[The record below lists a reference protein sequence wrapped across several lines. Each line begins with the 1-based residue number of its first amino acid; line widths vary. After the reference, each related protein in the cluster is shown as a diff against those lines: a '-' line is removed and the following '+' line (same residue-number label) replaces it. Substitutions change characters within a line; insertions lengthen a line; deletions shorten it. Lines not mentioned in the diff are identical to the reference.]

1 VPVSI
6 ALPYPFVVRC
16 GWRGVREDGGV
27 WNSFTTV
34 PNLTNLI
41 VRTDRLLLAGSVG
54 RRASGLSDKDYLTL
68 VCVHI
73 LMWAVGGAVGRGTAL
88 WVRFPIASL
97 EFYVTLIV
105 QASLGPAVDWASD
118 WNEYKEYF
126 M

>member
-27 WNSFTTV
+27 WNSFTTI

-41 VRTDRLLLAGSVG
+41 VRTDRRLLAGIEG

-68 VCVHI
+68 VRYI
-73 LMWAVGGAVGRGTAL
+73 YWWGQAVGR
-88 WVRFPIASL
+88 L
-97 EFYVTLIV
+97 EDEMLCGFD
-105 QASLGPAVDWASD
+105 SRCRH
-118 WNEYKEYF
+118 WNF
-126 M
+126 TWL